1 MKPYT
6 RPSFWCT
13 IVTEHL
19 PGFCRLKYR
28 YGKDEYM
35 KEMTQ
40 DSLDLFTQPT
50 ASWFRQ
56 AFGQPTKVQQEAWPA
71 IKAGG
76 PVLISAPTG
85 IGKTLSDLH
94 ARSLWTFVGCPKAC
108 RNRKNI
114 IRFSGIYRPSAGTG
128 KRGGD

>member
-1 MKPYT
+1 
-6 RPSFWCT
+6 
-13 IVTEHL
+13 
-19 PGFCRLKYR
+19 
-28 YGKDEYM
+28 M

-85 IGKTLSDLH
+85 TGKTLSAFLVFIDRLQ
-94 ARSLWTFVGCPKAC
+94 ALAKEG
-108 RNRKNI
+108 
-114 IRFSGIYRPSAGTG
+114 GTEG
-128 KRGGD
+128 